1 MDTLWDKVRKNLIEW
16 YEVASDKTEEVAKVG
31 RRRIEM
37 TGINRSIE
45 KRMVELGGRVYD
57 LVSVEGHRGNM
68 TADDDKVKKLVGE
81 ISRLEKELELKE
93 DEIRTIKERERSSEG
108 TSPENGEDEKKE

>member
-1 MDTLWDKVRKNLIEW
+1 MESLWDRVRKNLMEW
-16 YEVASDKTEEVAKVG
+16 YEVASDKTEEVARVG
-31 RRRIEM
+31 RRKIEM

-57 LVSVEGHRGNM
+57 LIRVEGHRGNM
-68 TADDDKVKKLVGE
+68 TADDEKVQKLVRE

-93 DEIRTIKERERSSEG
+93 EEIRTIRESERTAEG
-108 TSPENGEDEKKE
+108 ASPEDREEQN